1 MAHANF
7 VFSKAEL
14 YHTERTILELLNFK
28 IARPTR
34 LHFAEYL
41 GKMHKMTKR
50 QGTLL
55 QYLIGLSFLDF
66 DLNYFKASVVAAAA
80 LIVTF
85 QVCSHLFVCLSVC

>member
-1 MAHANF
+1 MSHSNY

-14 YHTERTILELLNFK
+14 YQSERMILELLHFK

-41 GKMHKMTKR
+41 GKMQKISKR
-50 QGTLL
+50 QGVLL
-55 QYLIGLSFLDF
+55 QYLIGLTFLDF
-66 DLNYFKASVVAAAA
+66 DLNYFKSSVVAAAA

-85 QVCSHLFVCLSVC
+85 QVRAI